1 VTQENIEEML
11 EKPYWIVDIIPERVP
26 KDSPGRYFAI
36 EQYFLEE
43 SRILELRRKQL
54 GMLLR
59 LNCYCGFTVSFD
71 AGLHWVM
78 NPAPEE
84 MERRLLQKE
93 RVGDI
98 HIMVDGGKSMI
109 ALNLD
114 DTYMTVYDPT
124 ERILELLQSLA
135 SAEGLFTWK
144 PPAD

>member
-1 VTQENIEEML
+1 MCCL
-11 EKPYWIVDIIPERVP
+11 R
-26 KDSPGRYFAI
+26 DSPGRYFAI

-98 HIMVDGGKSMI
+98 HIMIDGGKSMI